1 MEPAWSEFGFAVD
14 ISAVYERKR
23 ASLAAYGSIFRPVD
37 DRLLALY
44 EADDQ
49 FYGRMTGVAYA
60 EIFHRAAP
68 LLLDSPL
75 VFRPAIH
82 G

>member
-23 ASLAAYGSIFRPVD
+23 ASLAVYGSIFRSVE

-44 EADDQ
+44 EAEDQ
-49 FYGRMTGVAYA
+49 FYGRMTGVTYA
-60 EIFHRAAP
+60 EIFRRAAP
-68 LLLDSPL
+68 LLVDSPL
-75 VFRPAIH
+75 VFRLAIH